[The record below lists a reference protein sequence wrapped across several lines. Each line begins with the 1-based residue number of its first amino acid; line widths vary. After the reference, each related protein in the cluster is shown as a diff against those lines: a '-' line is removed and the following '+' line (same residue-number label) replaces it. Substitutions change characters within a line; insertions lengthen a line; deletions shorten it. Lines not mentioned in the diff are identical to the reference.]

1 MNKTDQTLKWKK
13 NFFIIAIGQSFS
25 LIGSSAVQ
33 FALMWWLASETSSP
47 MVLAI
52 SGLAA
57 FLPQIL
63 LGSFAGVWIDR
74 LKRKV
79 IVICADLFIGF
90 TALLFALYFLIG
102 NPPYWS
108 AFIVIGVR
116 SIGNVF
122 HTPAIQSI
130 IPMLVPKDKLI
141 KANGWSQFMESGAF
155 MLGPA
160 LGAVMYSAFPFPIIL
175 LSDFIGAV
183 IASITVGI
191 IKIPEIERQ
200 EKQIYHFF
208 REFKE
213 GINIFLND
221 KKFFIV
227 TLAVMLCMIFFM
239 PLSSFYP
246 LMTSSYFK
254 LDSIYAGIVEVLFAL
269 GMMISSL
276 LIGLFGKI
284 RHKFSVIYLGL
295 LGIGITSFICG
306 IVSSNMNGFYIFSFS
321 CFIMGLSGNIYSI
334 PYTAYIQEN
343 IPNQLQGRI
352 FSLITSLMSLT
363 MPIGLL
369 ISGPFA
375 EKYGVSLWFS
385 ITGIAFF
392 IIIFTS
398 ILYIKTT
405 IKKTK

>member
-191 IKIPEIERQ
+191 IKIPEIERE
-200 EKQIYHFF
+200 EKQI
-208 REFKE
+208 
-213 GINIFLND
+213 
-221 KKFFIV
+221 
-227 TLAVMLCMIFFM
+227 
-239 PLSSFYP
+239 
-246 LMTSSYFK
+246 
-254 LDSIYAGIVEVLFAL
+254 
-269 GMMISSL
+269 
-276 LIGLFGKI
+276 
-284 RHKFSVIYLGL
+284 
-295 LGIGITSFICG
+295 
-306 IVSSNMNGFYIFSFS
+306 
-321 CFIMGLSGNIYSI
+321 
-334 PYTAYIQEN
+334 
-343 IPNQLQGRI
+343 
-352 FSLITSLMSLT
+352 
-363 MPIGLL
+363 
-369 ISGPFA
+369 
-375 EKYGVSLWFS
+375 
-385 ITGIAFF
+385 
-392 IIIFTS
+392 
-398 ILYIKTT
+398 
-405 IKKTK
+405 